1 MGNLLTSAMS
11 RIGQIIAVY
20 LFVVLMVTQANAQ
33 AKGKLFIIGGGDRT
47 TGLMQCMVQAAGM
60 QDKDYV
66 AVLPMSSAEPDT
78 AFHYFTEDLKQV
90 YKGKIVQLH
99 FTKADTANQ
108 EKLQQLLQAK
118 LIFITGGDQERFMR
132 VVANTQ
138 IERAIHQAH
147 AKGAMIAGTS
157 AGAAVMSEHMITGNE
172 LTDTVYRPTFR
183 KVWHNNI
190 ELSRGLG
197 LIRSAIIDQHFI
209 VRSRYNRLFSAIAK
223 YPNLLGI
230 GIDEATAIL
239 VEGNTAT
246 VCGESQVVVMRDI
259 QGLNTTDP
267 KRVYWDSLQVSLYIS
282 GQSFSLRTP

>member
-1 MGNLLTSAMS
+1 M
-11 RIGQIIAVY
+11 IGLRQSITAF
-20 LFVVLMVTQANAQ
+20 LFVVLMLQQAGAQ
-33 AKGKLFIIGGGDRT
+33 TKGKLFIIGGGDRT
-47 TGLMQCMVQAAGM
+47 PGLMQCMVQAAGM
-60 QDKDYV
+60 QNKDYV

-78 AFHYFTEDLKQV
+78 AFHYFAEDLKQV
-90 YKGKIVQLH
+90 YKGKIVQVH

-108 EKLQQLLQAK
+108 EKLYQLRNAK

-132 VVANTQ
+132 VVAKTP
-138 IERAIHQAH
+138 IEQTIHA
-147 AKGAMIAGTS
+147 AYKAGAMIAGTS

-190 ELSRGLG
+190 ELSTGLG

-209 VRSRYNRLFSAIAK
+209 VRSRYNRLFSALAK
-223 YPNLLGI
+223 FPQLLGI

-239 VEGNTAT
+239 VQGNTAT
-246 VCGESQVVVMRDI
+246 VCGESQVVVMRNLH
-259 QGLNTTDP
+259 GLNTADP
-267 KRVYWDSLQVSLYIS
+267 KRVHWDSLQMSLYIS

>member
-1 MGNLLTSAMS
+1 MIKLGKTLAAL
-11 RIGQIIAVY
+11 
-20 LFVVLMVTQANAQ
+20 LFVVLMTEQAGAQ

-47 TGLMQCMVQAAGM
+47 PSLMQCMVHAAGM
-60 QDKDYV
+60 QEKDFV

-78 AFHYFTEDLKQV
+78 AFHYFAEDLKQV

-132 VVANTQ
+132 VVANTP
-138 IERAIHQAH
+138 IERAIQQAYV
-147 AKGAMIAGTS
+147 KGAMIAGTS

-209 VRSRYNRLFSAIAK
+209 VRSRYNRLFSAVAK
-223 YPNLLGI
+223 FPQLLGI

-239 VEGNTAT
+239 VEGNAAT
-246 VCGESQVVVMRDI
+246 VCGESQVVVLRDI
-259 QGLNTTDP
+259 RGLNTSDP
-267 KRVYWDSLQVSLYIS
+267 KRVHWDSLQMSLYIS
-282 GQSFSLRTP
+282 GQSFSLRRP

>member
-1 MGNLLTSAMS
+1 MIRLKQSIAVC
-11 RIGQIIAVY
+11 IIA
-20 LFVVLMVTQANAQ
+20 LLMVQDLGAQ

-47 TGLMQCMVQAAGM
+47 FGLMQCMVQAAGM
-60 QDKDYV
+60 QKNDYV

-78 AFHYFTEDLKQV
+78 AFHYFAEDLKQV
-90 YKGKIVQLH
+90 YKGKILQLH

>member
-1 MGNLLTSAMS
+1 MIKLGKTLAAL
-11 RIGQIIAVY
+11 
-20 LFVVLMVTQANAQ
+20 LFVVLMTEQAGAQ

-47 TGLMQCMVQAAGM
+47 PSLMQCMVHAAGM
-60 QDKDYV
+60 QEKDFV

-78 AFHYFTEDLKQV
+78 AFHYFAEDLKQV

-138 IERAIHQAH
+138 IERAIQQAYV
-147 AKGAMIAGTS
+147 KGAMIAGTS

-209 VRSRYNRLFSAIAK
+209 VRSRYNRLFSAVAK
-223 YPNLLGI
+223 FPQLLGI

-246 VCGESQVVVMRDI
+246 VCGESQVVVLRDI
-259 QGLNTTDP
+259 RGLNTSDP
-267 KRVYWDSLQVSLYIS
+267 KRVHWDSLQMSLYIS
-282 GQSFSLRTP
+282 GQSFSLRRP

>member
-1 MGNLLTSAMS
+1 MIKLGKTLAAL
-11 RIGQIIAVY
+11 
-20 LFVVLMVTQANAQ
+20 LFVVLMTEQAGAQ

-47 TGLMQCMVQAAGM
+47 PSLMQCMVHAAGM
-60 QDKDYV
+60 QEKDFV

-78 AFHYFTEDLKQV
+78 AFHYFAEDLKQV

-132 VVANTQ
+132 VVANTP
-138 IERAIHQAH
+138 IERAIQQAYV
-147 AKGAMIAGTS
+147 KGAMIAGTS

-172 LTDTVYRPTFR
+172 STDTVYRPTFR

-209 VRSRYNRLFSAIAK
+209 VRSRYNRLFSAVAK
-223 YPNLLGI
+223 FPQLLGI

-246 VCGESQVVVMRDI
+246 VCGESQVVVLRDI
-259 QGLNTTDP
+259 RGLNTSDP
-267 KRVYWDSLQVSLYIS
+267 KRVHWDSLQMSLYIS
-282 GQSFSLRTP
+282 GQSFSLRRP

>member
-1 MGNLLTSAMS
+1 MIKLGKTLAAL
-11 RIGQIIAVY
+11 
-20 LFVVLMVTQANAQ
+20 LFVVLMTEQAGAQ

-47 TGLMQCMVQAAGM
+47 PSLMQCMVHAAGM
-60 QDKDYV
+60 QEKDFV

-78 AFHYFTEDLKQV
+78 AFHYFAEDLKQV

-132 VVANTQ
+132 VVANTP
-138 IERAIHQAH
+138 IERAIQQAYV
-147 AKGAMIAGTS
+147 KGAMIAGTS

-223 YPNLLGI
+223 FPQLLGI

-246 VCGESQVVVMRDI
+246 VCGESQVVVLRDI
-259 QGLNTTDP
+259 RGLNTSDP
-267 KRVYWDSLQVSLYIS
+267 KRVHWDSLQMSLYIS
-282 GQSFSLRTP
+282 GQSFSLRRP

>member
-1 MGNLLTSAMS
+1 MCIRKLKQCITVCVIAM
-11 RIGQIIAVY
+11 
-20 LFVVLMVTQANAQ
+20 LMVQDLGAQ

-47 TGLMQCMVQAAGM
+47 LGLMQCMVQAAGM
-60 QDKDYV
+60 QKNDYV

-78 AFHYFTEDLKQV
+78 AFHYFAEDLKQV
-90 YKGKIVQLH
+90 YKGKILQLH

-132 VVANTQ
+132 VVANTK
-138 IERAIHQAH
+138 IERAIHQAYV
-147 AKGAMIAGTS
+147 KGAMIAGTS

-223 YPNLLGI
+223 YPSLLGI

-239 VEGNTAT
+239 VEGNTAI
-246 VCGESQVVVMRDI
+246 VCGESQVVVMSDI
-259 QGLNTTDP
+259 QGLNTSDP
-267 KRVYWDSLQVSLYIS
+267 KRVHWDSLQMSLYIS
-282 GQSFSLRTP
+282 GQSFSLRRP

>member
-1 MGNLLTSAMS
+1 MMFKLGKTLA
-11 RIGQIIAVY
+11 AF
-20 LFVVLMVTQANAQ
+20 LFVVLMTEQASAQ
-33 AKGKLFIIGGGDRT
+33 TKGKLFIIGGGDRT
-47 TGLMQCMVQAAGM
+47 LGLMQCMVQTAGM
-60 QDKDYV
+60 QKNDYV

-78 AFHYFTEDLKQV
+78 AFHYFAEDLKQV
-90 YKGKIVQLH
+90 YKGKILQLH

-132 VVANTQ
+132 VVANTP
-138 IERAIHQAH
+138 IERTIQH
-147 AKGAMIAGTS
+147 AYVKGAMIAGTS

-259 QGLNTTDP
+259 RGLNTTDP

-282 GQSFSLRTP
+282 GQSFSLRRP